1 MHEPIYRLLLRFY
14 PAQFRRSHGEEA
26 LQLFR
31 DRLRDETGFLR
42 RVSLWMDLLGDFGAI
57 RLRGY
62 RELPVA
68 AAVTASGHGPGVPLF
83 ASLEDERLRVGSVLW
98 GGVVSIVLCA
108 SVVFALGHGS
118 RSLLFK
124 NEVAYSSAGVPKS
137 RVRVEFTYR
146 VLDAAKKRAVRL
158 KAVVQPLS
166 GGPMPTGTI
175 TFDYGWKTVAIGTLV
190 DGTVTM
196 DAKLPD
202 RKELEMKAVYLGD
215 ANYSIASSSS
225 TFPPMP

>member
-1 MHEPIYRLLLRFY
+1 MHERAYRLLLRLY

-31 DRLRDETGFLR
+31 DRLHDETGFLR
-42 RVSLWMDLLGDFGAI
+42 RVRLWVDLLGDFGAT

-68 AAVTASGHGPGVPLF
+68 AAVTASGPGPGAPLF
-83 ASLEDERLRVGSVLW
+83 AILEDERLRAGPVLW
-98 GGVVSIVLCA
+98 GGVASIVLCA
-108 SVVFALGHGS
+108 SVVIALEHGG
-118 RSLLFK
+118 RYTLFK
-124 NEVAYSSAGVPKS
+124 NEVAYTSTGVTKS
-137 RVRVEFTYR
+137 RVRIEFECR
-146 VLDAAKKRAVRL
+146 ALDTAKNPTVRM

-175 TFDYGWKTVAIGTLV
+175 TFDYGWKTVATGVLV
-190 DGTVTM
+190 DGTVVV

-202 RKELEMKAVYLGD
+202 NKGHTMDALYLGD
-215 ANYSIASSSS
+215 ANYSIARSVGV
-225 TFPPMP
+225 TP